1 MFNRFAVISDI
12 HANKEALE
20 SVLADIASQNIQ
32 QIICLGDIVGY
43 ASSVR
48 ASLKI
53 IRDLGCPT
61 VLGNHDEA
69 AIDGLPP
76 ADFNEAAKA
85 GVDFAAARLKP
96 QEVEWLRSLPRKL
109 EIDSITFAH
118 ASLADPGR
126 WHYVLDNED
135 ARVHFRAQVTMLAFC
150 GHSHRPGIWWQEPRT
165 KRIGCCIGIGT
176 RPIPHHGK
184 VLVDVGSVGQPRD
197 SDPHACYAIYDAE
210 AQTIEFRRIS
220 YDVERVQKK
229 IRRAKLPKFT
239 AQRLALGR

>member
-1 MFNRFAVISDI
+1 MLNRLAVISDI

-20 SVLADIASQNIQ
+20 RVLADVANQGIQ

-48 ASLKI
+48 STLKI
-53 IRDLGCPT
+53 IRDFGCPT

-69 AIDGLPP
+69 AINGSPP

-96 QEVEWLRSLPRKL
+96 QDVEWLRSLPLSL
-109 EIDSITFAH
+109 EIGGVTFAH
-118 ASLADPGR
+118 ASLANPGA
-126 WHYVLDNED
+126 WHYVLNNED
-135 ARVHFRAQVTMLAFC
+135 ARVHFRSQSTPLAFC

-165 KRIGCCIGIGT
+165 KRIGCCPGVGT
-176 RPIPHHGK
+176 RSIPQHGK

-197 SDPHACYAIYDAE
+197 SDPHACYAIYDTT
-210 AQTIEFRRIS
+210 AQTIEFRRIA
-220 YDVERVQKK
+220 YDVERVQKN